1 MNWIGIG
8 TLFVISMIKFMF
20 APFGGQVAKL
30 NFIETYISC
39 CAGAIV
45 SAAIFYFSAN
55 YFMKKAAERNEK
67 KRRDLLDKGLP
78 IPIKK
83 RFTRIN
89 KGVVKMKRSVG
100 IIGIAF
106 WAPFF
111 LSIPLGSIIT
121 AKFYGHN
128 KKTFSLVVLGIFLNG
143 LITTGIAYLFDF

>member
-1 MNWIGIG
+1 MNWIGLG
-8 TLFVISMIKFMF
+8 TLFVVSMIKFMF

-67 KRRDLLDKGLP
+67 NRRDLLEKGLP

-89 KGVVKMKRSVG
+89 KGIVKMKRSVG

-121 AKFYGHN
+121 AKFYRHN
-128 KKTFSLVVLGIFLNG
+128 KNTFLLIMVGIFLNG
-143 LITTGIAYLFDF
+143 LITTGITYLF

>member
-8 TLFVISMIKFMF
+8 TLFVVSMIKFMF

-55 YFMKKAAERNEK
+55 YFMKKTAERNEK
-67 KRRDLLDKGLP
+67 NRRDLLDKGLP

-128 KKTFSLVVLGIFLNG
+128 KKTFLLVVLGIFLNG